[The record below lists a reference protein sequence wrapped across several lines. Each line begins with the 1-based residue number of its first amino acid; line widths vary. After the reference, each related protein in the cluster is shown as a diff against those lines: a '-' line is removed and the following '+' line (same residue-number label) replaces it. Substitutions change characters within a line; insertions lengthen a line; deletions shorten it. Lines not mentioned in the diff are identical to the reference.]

1 MGKKNKNLGDTSVDD
16 ASIFG
21 EDESDSEAAAP
32 GLLDE
37 LKPEGESAEVQEGDE
52 AKKPEGEPEESIPG
66 EATDSSTDDHGAPVA
81 EPEAATAPAAEV
93 EANQEGDKADSELAP
108 KSTDEKAEHAPS
120 AHTPAEL
127 EPSQNETVNVEPAVE
142 AKEDRANALSQADG
156 HADEQSEEKPD
167 EIPSFSAL
175 HDDVSELAEHLGVKV
190 LDEMRK
196 AGDALTPAVS
206 KLHGIEKELHKLGD
220 EARARFTFA
229 KAKAVE
235 AMGALERL
243 FKRG

>member
-21 EDESDSEAAAP
+21 EDESDNEAAAP

-81 EPEAATAPAAEV
+81 EPE
-93 EANQEGDKADSELAP
+93 GDKADSELAP

-127 EPSQNETVNVEPAVE
+127 EPSQTETVNVEPAVE